1 METTEFKKYQHIER
15 LGTTETEGILS
26 GMVYVFPKIDGTNG
40 QLWWD
45 GKLQAGSR
53 NRVLSAESDNA
64 GFWNWAVEQD
74 MFSRFFAEYPNVKL
88 YGEWLV
94 PHTLRTYEDLAWRKF
109 YVFDVVDGFRHLAY
123 DEYQPMVERFGIE
136 YIPPICK
143 IKDPTHERMIEQ
155 LEKNTYLI
163 KDGEGSGE
171 GIVIKNYNYRN
182 RFGHV
187 IWAKIVK
194 NEFKAKHQKAD
205 VTELKEKKLA
215 EDQIVDKF
223 VTLAMVEKEYAKIAV
238 DGWSSKYIPRLLNT
252 VFYTLVK
259 EECWNFVKDLKN
271 PTIDF
276 KLLNYKTTE
285 RVKSLMSHLF

>member
-1 METTEFKKYQHIER
+1 
-15 LGTTETEGILS
+15 
-26 GMVYVFPKIDGTNG
+26 
-40 QLWWD
+40 
-45 GKLQAGSR
+45 
-53 NRVLSAESDNA
+53 
-64 GFWNWAVEQD
+64 
-74 MFSRFFAEYPNVKL
+74 
-88 YGEWLV
+88 
-94 PHTLRTYEDLAWRKF
+94 
-109 YVFDVVDGFRHLAY
+109 
-123 DEYQPMVERFGIE
+123 
-136 YIPPICK
+136 
-143 IKDPTHERMIEQ
+143 MIEQ